1 MIEIVL
7 KGTYEE
13 CRADAMKLFGSPAGR
28 TEINTETVDLNM
40 LPLPDQMKADI
51 AEACARVEALKTP
64 ADAPETPVEE
74 TIAEAAETPQ
84 NANETQETAPEEE
97 PVQEE
102 PETPAITMVEA
113 RARMNDLR
121 QKKGAKAVRLVL
133 DELGYA
139 KFTDV
144 KEEDYPK
151 LMVCCQA
158 MEDSDVTV

>member
-13 CRADAMKLFGSPAGR
+13 CREEALKLFGSPAR
-28 TEINTETVDLNM
+28 KAEINTETVDLNT
-40 LPLPDQMKADI
+40 LPLPEQMKADI

-64 ADAPETPVEE
+64 VEAPETPVEE
-74 TIAEAAETPQ
+74 TVEEAVETPQ
-84 NANETQETAPEEE
+84 SANETQETASPAEEAE
-97 PVQEE
+97 A
-102 PETPAITMVEA
+102 PAITMVEA

-158 MEDSDVTV
+158 MEDSDVAV